1 MSTVAE
7 AEVNEVKPS
16 ENIAQQPAEAVATLA
31 IDIGGTGLKATVL
44 DENGE
49 MIVERA
55 RVDTPKPC
63 PPQVMLE
70 ALEALVRPL
79 PSSSRVSV
87 GFPGVVRKGIILTA
101 HNLGQDAWAGFDLR
115 TALAERL
122 GKPVQVKNDADL
134 QGLGAIHGVGI
145 EMVITLGTGF
155 GSALFDDGWNAPHL
169 ELAHHPFRKGQTY
182 EEQLG
187 AEALEQVG
195 KRRWNRRVQKA
206 IATLRAMVM
215 FDRLY
220 IGGGNSRKINFEL
233 PADVEIVSNDLGMRG
248 GIWLWRKDR
257 GASHESNGAS
267 SEAGIG

>member
-1 MSTVAE
+1 MSSATE
-7 AEVNEVKPS
+7 TEVNPS
-16 ENIAQQPAEAVATLA
+16 ESATASPAREVCTLA

-55 RVDTPKPC
+55 RVETPKPC

-79 PSSSRVSV
+79 PASSRVSV
-87 GFPGVVRKGIILTA
+87 GFPGVVRKGIVLTA
-101 HNLGQDAWAGFDLR
+101 HNLGQEAWVGFDLR
-115 TALAERL
+115 SALAERL

-187 AEALEQVG
+187 DEALKQVG

-233 PADVEIVSNDLGMRG
+233 PADVEVVSNDLGMRG

-257 GASHESNGAS
+257 GPSHEMNGAS
-267 SEAGIG
+267 TSEAGTA